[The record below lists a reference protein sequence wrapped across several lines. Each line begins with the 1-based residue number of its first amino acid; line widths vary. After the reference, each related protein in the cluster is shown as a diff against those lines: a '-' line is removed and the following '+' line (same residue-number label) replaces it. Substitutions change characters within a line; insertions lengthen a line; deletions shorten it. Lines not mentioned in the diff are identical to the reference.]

1 MGHQFWLT
9 VLSTL
14 VNIARMKKVT
24 LEQALASFKT
34 KSALAKAMGVS
45 RAAVSKL
52 RNPLTDRVE
61 ARVAIALQRRPDLF
75 PQPNPKDG

>member
-1 MGHQFWLT
+1 

-14 VNIARMKKVT
+14 VNIVFMKKVT
-24 LEQALASFKT
+24 LAQALASFKT

-52 RNPLTDRVE
+52 KDPLTDRVE
-61 ARVAIALQRRPDLF
+61 ARIAVALYRRPDLF
-75 PQPNPKDG
+75 PQPQSNQEAQQ